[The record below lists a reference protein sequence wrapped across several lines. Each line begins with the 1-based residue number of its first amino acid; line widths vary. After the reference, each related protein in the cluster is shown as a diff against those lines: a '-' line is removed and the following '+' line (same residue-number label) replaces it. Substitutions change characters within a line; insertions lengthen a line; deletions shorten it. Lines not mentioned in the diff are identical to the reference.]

1 MKVARL
7 ITIFFLCLV
16 LTSCSSTSSDY
27 QAGYD
32 AGYADGYAAA
42 LEQTKAA
49 NVQAAIVDVLPTEP
63 SYDYY
68 VVNKKSKKFH
78 IPSCASVDEM
88 KEANKI
94 YFSGTKEELIENGY
108 DPRGNCNP

>member
-1 MKVARL
+1 MKAVKL
-7 ITIFFLCLV
+7 ITIFFLCLA
-16 LTSCSSTSSDY
+16 LASCSSPSSDY

-42 LEQTKAA
+42 LEQTNAA
-49 NVQAAIVDVLPTEP
+49 NVEAAIVDALPTEP

-88 KEANKI
+88 KEGNKI
-94 YFSGTKEELIENGY
+94 YFSGSREELIENGY
-108 DPRGNCNP
+108 DPCGNCNP